1 MTFAL
6 TNPENADLCDFSKS
20 QWYTPPELAERI
32 VDWALSIW
40 ANDRLSVLEPSCGR
54 GALVR
59 ALRMRGAHVMG
70 FDIDPANIVH
80 CWDRWQDDACFYTAN
95 FLDQDA
101 TLYINAPLDL
111 AVMNPP
117 FEDGAAEA
125 HIAHALTFAP
135 RVVAHVPLTTLAGK
149 DRREGLWSSA
159 YLKRLVIHSTR
170 PKYSG
175 SRTGGMTDMCTIDV
189 VRRSERVD
197 CVRASGVEV
206 AWWP

>member
-32 VDWALSIW
+32 AEWALKPFGW
-40 ANDRLSVLEPSCGR
+40 EVGRDPEDLCVLEPSAGR
-54 GALVR
+54 GALAIPLRERVR
-59 ALRMRGAHVMG
+59 LVQCC
-70 FDIDPANIVH
+70 DIDMQNMLHLVNEGFVAK
-80 CWDRWQDDACFYTAN
+80 CAN
-95 FLDQDA
+95 FLEVE
-101 TLYINAPLDL
+101 PRPFDL
-111 AVMNPP
+111 VVMNPP

-159 YLKRLVIHSTR
+159 YLKRLVIHSGR
-170 PKYSG
+170 PRYSG
-175 SRTGGMTDMCTIDV
+175 SLKGGMTDMCTIDV